1 MAVPFR
7 VAVQGPSMEP
17 ALRDGDWIVCL
28 PPRRLPRVGDLVVAV
43 DPFNAPDLIVKRIS
57 AVEGELC
64 RLSSDSAAHRAH
76 FRDRA
81 VLARDILGFPA
92 FRYAPLSRLGP
103 VR

>member
-7 VAVQGPSMEP
+7 VVVQGPSMEP
-17 ALRDGDWIVCL
+17 GLRDGDWIVCL

-43 DPFNAPDLIVKRIS
+43 DPFNAPALIVKRVS
-57 AVEGELC
+57 AVDGGSC

-76 FRDRA
+76 FSDRA
-81 VLARDILGFPA
+81 VLAREILGFPA